1 MGLKS
6 FLKKSKEGLV
16 SRGVSFSYGLASTT
30 AISAVIT
37 SYNLIPGQKTDI
49 LSSALYS
56 TIAMTVVG
64 NKNKKLEFLAAMSPA
79 ILGSLDEYLHFFEL
93 MNYAIPSSKWTN
105 VSDPYDILAYFTG
118 SLIVYTG
125 ASSLNMWRKNRK
137 KKNGK

>member
-6 FLKKSKEGLV
+6 FLKKSKESLV
-16 SRGVSFSYGLASTT
+16 SRVVSFSYGLASTT

-37 SYNLIPGQKTDI
+37 SYDLIPGQKTDI
-49 LSSALYS
+49 LSSAFYS

-93 MNYAIPSSKWTN
+93 MNYVIPSSKWNN
-105 VSDPYDILAYFTG
+105 VSDPYDVLAYFTG
-118 SLIVYTG
+118 SLMVYTG
-125 ASSLNMWRKNRK
+125 ASYLNKWRKSR